1 MYVDE
6 LLLYRKSKF
15 QKIIRNVN
23 WIYDNYDN
31 EYYNDDDDKK
41 NLLFETVSDILKTSA
56 EYGLCGNLWHG
67 ILTLLIADNEN
78 VYSLNSEF
86 KSSHKGSIRNIAEQ
100 DFALIK
106 KMFDYDFTKIEKK
119 FNINIISILENYDK
133 KDETGNMFD
142 AEIEE
147 KLHKV
152 SIALSKSLDV
162 KSFADI
168 AENFYAE
175 NGVGKFGLHK
185 AFAISKETA
194 SSETYIEPIT
204 YVEINKL
211 SDIIGYDRQKEKL
224 IANTEAFIQGKA
236 ANNVLLFGDSGT
248 GKSSSI
254 KAIMNEYYS
263 KGLRLIEVYK
273 HQFKDLSAVIRQIK
287 DRNYKFIIYMDDL
300 SFEDFEL
307 EYKYLKAIIE
317 GGLGERPKNVLIY
330 ATSNRRHLIREKFS
344 DKPSLEDDLHIR
356 DTVQEKLSLAARFG
370 VTIYFASPDKREFE
384 KIVRELSNRYNIDM
398 PESELLAEANKW
410 ELMHGGLSGRTA
422 VQFISH
428 LLGTYKAK
436 L

>member
-15 QKIIRNVN
+15 QEIIRNIN

-31 EYYNDDDDKK
+31 EYYNDEDKK
-41 NLLFETVSDILKTSA
+41 NLLFDTVSDIFKISA
-56 EYGLCGNLWHG
+56 EYGLWGNLWHG
-67 ILTLLIADNEN
+67 MLTLLIADNEN
-78 VYSLNSEF
+78 VYSLAAEF
-86 KSSHKGSIRNIAEQ
+86 RTLSKGSIRNIAEH
-100 DFALIK
+100 DFTLIK
-106 KMFDYDFTKIEKK
+106 KMFDYDFTKVEEK
-119 FNINIISILENYDK
+119 FDINIISILENYDR
-133 KDETGNMFD
+133 KDETGNIFD
-142 AEIEE
+142 KEIEE

-168 AENFYAE
+168 TETFYAE
-175 NGVGKFGLHK
+175 YGVGKFGLHK
-185 AFAISKETA
+185 AFAISKETV
-194 SSETYIEPIT
+194 SSEIYIEPIT
-204 YVEINKL
+204 YVESNKL

-273 HQFKDLSAVIRQIK
+273 HQFKELSAVIRQIK

-384 KIVRELSNRYNIDM
+384 KIVRELSIRYNIDM
-398 PESELLAEANKW
+398 LENELFAEANKW

-422 VQFISH
+422 VQFIAH
-428 LLGTYKAK
+428 LLGNI
-436 L
+436 